1 MQKRPAAALVRRG
14 RPFFTCEG
22 DTYARESPPFPG
34 YPRHGL
40 RPRAPLHGLTSEL
53 GELGKELLKATRY
66 GQKPFTPQPGCEEEM
81 GDCLFSL
88 LALCCEMGL
97 DASKALDAAL
107 KKYEARYALYGH
119 TGSER

>member
-1 MQKRPAAALVRRG
+1 MQEKVRR
-14 RPFFTCEG
+14 FL
-22 DTYARESPPFPG
+22 DT
-34 YPRHGL
+34 HGMACGPEH
-40 RPRAPLHGLTSEL
+40 RYMDMTSEL

-97 DASKALDAAL
+97 NASKALDAAL

>member
-1 MQKRPAAALVRRG
+1 MQEKVRR
-14 RPFFTCEG
+14 FL
-22 DTYARESPPFPG
+22 DT
-34 YPRHGL
+34 HGMACGPEH
-40 RPRAPLHGLTSEL
+40 RYMDMTSEL

-97 DASKALDAAL
+97 DASKTLYAAL